1 MTSESKNPKE
11 KRDYRREYDTYHAK
25 PEQIKKRAMR
35 NAAHAAVEKASG
47 KAISGDVDHT
57 RPLRK
62 GGSNSKSNLK
72 VTSVATN
79 RAWRK
84 GKKGYD

>member
-1 MTSESKNPKE
+1 MTSENPKE

-25 PEQIKKRAMR
+25 PEQINKRAMR
-35 NAAHAAVEKASG
+35 NAAHDAAEKAAG
-47 KAISGDVDHT
+47 KAISGDVDHAKV
-57 RPLRK
+57 PLRK
-62 GGSNSKSNLK
+62 GGTNSKSNLK
-72 VTSVATN
+72 VTTPSAN